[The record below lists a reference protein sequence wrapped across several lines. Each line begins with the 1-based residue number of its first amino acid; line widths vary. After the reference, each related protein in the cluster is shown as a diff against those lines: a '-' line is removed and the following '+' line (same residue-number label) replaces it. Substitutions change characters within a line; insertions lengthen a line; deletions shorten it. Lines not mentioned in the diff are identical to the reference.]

1 MDFSASWTA
10 AAREP
15 EFMAGMCDTNEME
28 CYSTYKSLG
37 DGRLPT
43 IGLKHLELN
52 LKILFFCT
60 PIG

>member
-1 MDFSASWTA
+1 
-10 AAREP
+10 
-15 EFMAGMCDTNEME
+15 MAGMCDTNEME